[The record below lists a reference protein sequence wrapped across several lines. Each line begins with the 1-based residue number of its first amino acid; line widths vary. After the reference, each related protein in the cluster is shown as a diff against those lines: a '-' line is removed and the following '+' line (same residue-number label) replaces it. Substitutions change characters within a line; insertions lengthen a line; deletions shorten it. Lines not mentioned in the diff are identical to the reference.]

1 MDISVV
7 ILTFNEAL
15 HIKRCIESARRVAD
29 KIFVV
34 DSHSTDGTQEIARR
48 LGATVVEHDYI
59 NQAQQVQW
67 AIAGAYTHLTLPPLF
82 RV

>member
-1 MDISVV
+1 MYIASADNKNMSSDFNMDISVV

-15 HIKRCIESARRVAD
+15 HIERCIESARRVAD
-29 KIFVV
+29 KIFIV

-59 NQAQQVQW
+59 NQAQQ
-67 AIAGAYTHLTLPPLF
+67 
-82 RV
+82 